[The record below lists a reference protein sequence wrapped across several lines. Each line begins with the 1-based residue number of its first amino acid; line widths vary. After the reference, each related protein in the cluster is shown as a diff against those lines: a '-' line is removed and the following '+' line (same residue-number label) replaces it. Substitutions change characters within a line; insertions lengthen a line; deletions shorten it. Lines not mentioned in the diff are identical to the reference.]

1 VLAPLENAFF
11 ARAAALDAEAAYP
24 VENIADLARV
34 GALVAPLP
42 RAFGGLGAGTEPA
55 GAEALLAL
63 LRGIGRL
70 HLPTGRL
77 FEGHVNALKL
87 IARYGTQGQMARAA
101 QACRSGAPIGLWVT
115 EQPPGLRLV
124 DGSLEGGKI
133 FCSGAGFTQ
142 AALVTARAGADDQVM
157 LLVSL
162 EGTRARPSAMR
173 LAGMRAAVTGAVDFS
188 GLKLDAADM
197 IGSPGDYLRQPEFS
211 AGAWRSC
218 AVTLGGLDRLVE
230 LVRAEFCARDR
241 ADDAYQRARVG
252 RLLIAQEGAALW
264 VGKAARLAE
273 AGEAAAGDVAGYVNL
288 ARLAVEAAVLEAIG
302 LAQRGLGLSAFALG
316 HPVELVMRDLATYL
330 RQPAPDETLSEAAG
344 WFMRRGLPA

>member
-162 EGTRARPSAMR
+162 EGTRARPSHA
-173 LAGMRAAVTGAVDFS
+173 AGRHARG
-188 GLKLDAADM
+188 
-197 IGSPGDYLRQPEFS
+197 GDRRGGFFRPEAGRGRHDRQPGGLFAS
-211 AGAWRSC
+211 AG
-218 AVTLGGLDRLVE
+218 VLGGRMAE
-230 LVRAEFCARDR
+230 LCGDIG
-241 ADDAYQRARVG
+241 RARSAG
-252 RLLIAQEGAALW
+252 GA
-264 VGKAARLAE
+264 GARRILR
-273 AGEAAAGDVAGYVNL
+273 AGS
-288 ARLAVEAAVLEAIG
+288 
-302 LAQRGLGLSAFALG
+302 RG
-316 HPVELVMRDLATYL
+316 
-330 RQPAPDETLSEAAG
+330 
-344 WFMRRGLPA
+344 